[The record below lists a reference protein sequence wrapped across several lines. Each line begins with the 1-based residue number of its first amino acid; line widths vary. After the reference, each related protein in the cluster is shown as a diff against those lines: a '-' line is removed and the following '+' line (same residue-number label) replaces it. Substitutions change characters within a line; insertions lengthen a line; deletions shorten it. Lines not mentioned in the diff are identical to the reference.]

1 MQFYIKKIKF
11 LSKGLMACIMFSCY
25 SNANE
30 ESDCS
35 KGKDKILL
43 STQEETSIGNF
54 LNFLIQNEDEEDIIS
69 PPETEKHSD
78 SYLSP
83 LDCENSEVISHFKE
97 NILLNVKKSK
107 PPINTVKLLHCT
119 EKNVFQPMIKYYIE
133 DKDYSSEE
141 WSFFY
146 DYIF

>member
-1 MQFYIKKIKF
+1 MQLYIKKIKF

-43 STQEETSIGNF
+43 STQEETSIGNL

-69 PPETEKHSD
+69 PPETEKHSA
-78 SYLSP
+78 

-107 PPINTVKLLHCT
+107 PLINTVKLLHCT
-119 EKNVFQPMIKYYIE
+119 EKNVFQPMIKYYI
-133 DKDYSSEE
+133 
-141 WSFFY
+141 
-146 DYIF
+146 